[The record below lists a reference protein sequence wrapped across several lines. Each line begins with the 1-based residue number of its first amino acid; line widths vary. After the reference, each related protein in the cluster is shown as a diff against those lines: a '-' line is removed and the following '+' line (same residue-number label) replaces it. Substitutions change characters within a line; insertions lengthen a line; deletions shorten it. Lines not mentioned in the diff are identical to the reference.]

1 MISLS
6 MSYDKKI
13 KAIIMIAFV
22 FFMGILISACNS
34 EKGMEKTESQLL
46 AQVYDKKL
54 NKKDIEI
61 SYLKNIG
68 KEDSLNLVQSY
79 VEHWIRKQLLAK
91 NAENYIKNKKEI
103 NRLVEDYKNSLLV
116 ESFQNQYIRE
126 NLDTVITKKQ
136 LREFYNE
143 NKDNFHLDHAVVRI
157 LYAKIDAKKKYL
169 DRFYENWNNNKFN
182 AIYKYGSKNSK
193 KFFLK
198 LNKWYD
204 LDKIKK
210 EIPGFLQKNKKKY
223 KVQKNVNGYE
233 YFLKVIETRYK
244 NEITP
249 LSLIED
255 KVKKLMIEKRKS
267 HLLDEYIENL
277 YKQEI
282 KNKNV
287 KIYY

>member
-1 MISLS
+1 MITLLIPYNK
-6 MSYDKKI
+6 M
-13 KAIIMIAFV
+13 KAIIMIAFI
-22 FFMGILISACNS
+22 FFNGIIFLSCDNKNEAEAGNS
-34 EKGMEKTESQLL
+34 KLLTE
-46 AQVYDKKL
+46 VYNKKL
-54 NKKDIEI
+54 KESDIDI
-61 SYLKNIG
+61 KYLKNID
-68 KEDSLNLVQSY
+68 KKDSLNLIHSY
-79 VEHWIRKQLLAK
+79 TEHWIRKQLLAK
-91 NAENYIKNKKEI
+91 NAENYVKNINEI

-116 ESFQNQYIRE
+116 EAFQKQYIKE
-126 NLDTVITKKQ
+126 KLDTVISNKQ
-136 LREFYNE
+136 MREFYNE
-143 NKDNFHLDHAVVRI
+143 NMENFHLDHAVVRL

-169 DRFYENWNNNKFN
+169 DKFYENWKEDKFN
-182 AIYKYGSKNSK
+182 AIYSYGSKNSE

-204 LDKIKK
+204 LNEIKK
-210 EIPGFLQKNKKKY
+210 EIPKFLQKNKRQY

-255 KVKKLMIEKRKS
+255 KVQKLIIEKRKS
-267 HLLDEYIENL
+267 HLLDEYIEEL